1 MLWLNR
7 KPSTTYGL
15 PVGYRSEGAHLPSEK
30 KLQTYI
36 CTVSEAEGHSTD
48 WADQETEKDNATRS
62 AQIIS
67 LEGKSRREINQ
78 VLEKSVKYQSVVD
91 EAPEGMAVVQEG
103 RLVLANP
110 KMGSITGYSLES
122 LIARPLADVIY
133 HEDRA
138 WVMDRFRRDP
148 DFEQPPATMEFRVV
162 SRSGRI
168 KWILAKSVVVDWEGR
183 PATLYTMQ
191 DVTKDKETWAALHE
205 ELKLLRHALAESKAL
220 VGLLSICSSCKKIRD
235 DNGNWVAVERYLEDR
250 SNVSFTHG
258 ICPTCKDEFLAE
270 LDRNPDLV
278 ERKRPKDDNNI
289 L

>member
-1 MLWLNR
+1 M
-7 KPSTTYGL
+7 
-15 PVGYRSEGAHLPSEK
+15 PSEK

-36 CTVSEAEGHSTD
+36 CTVSEAEGHPREWTD
-48 WADQETEKDNATRS
+48 QSVEKDPYARS

-67 LEGKSRREINQ
+67 LEGKSRREIDQ
-78 VLEKSVKYQSVVD
+78 VLEKSLKYQSVVD

-110 KMGSITGYSLES
+110 SMGAITGYSLES
-122 LIARPLADVIY
+122 LIARPLADVIF

-148 DFEQPPATMEFRVV
+148 DFEQPPAVMEFRIVA
-162 SRSGRI
+162 RSGRI
-168 KWILAKSVVVDWEGR
+168 KWIRAKSVVVDWEGR
-183 PATLYTMQ
+183 AATLYSMQ
-191 DVTKDKETWAALHE
+191 DVTSDKEAWATLNE
-205 ELKLLRHALAESKAL
+205 EVRLLRHALTESKAL

-250 SNVSFTHG
+250 TNACFTHG

-270 LDRNPDLV
+270 LDRNPKLKKLKV
-278 ERKRPKDDNNI
+278 SKGDNSI
-289 L
+289 S